1 MTTVWITGGGSG
13 IGAAL
18 ARQLNAQGYTVYVS
32 GRDENKLRSVGEGIH
47 PLVCDVTDP
56 DQIAQVLNEIDLPDL
71 AIFNAGAYDPGPT
84 HSTTMAEFRRTM
96 EVNYF
101 GLLNCLHAVLP
112 RMQERRTGHI
122 GVVASVAGYRGLPNA
137 AGYGP
142 SKAATLSLCESI
154 RAELGDSSVKFQV
167 INPGFVKTP
176 LTDKNDFD
184 MPFLMEPGD
193 AARAIVKGMKRNQFE
208 IAFPRPFVCWMKF
221 ARLLPYRLYFS
232 LMRKVVRK

>member
-18 ARQLNAQGYTVYVS
+18 ARQLNELGYKVYVS
-32 GRDENKLRSVGEGIH
+32 GRDENKLRNVEKGIH

-56 DQIAQVLNEIDLPDL
+56 DQIARALAEIGVPDL
-71 AIFNAGAYDPGPT
+71 AIFNAGAYEPGPT
-84 HSTTMAEFRRTM
+84 YKTDMVEFRRTM

-101 GLLNCLHAVLP
+101 GVLNCLHAVLP
-112 RMQERRTGHI
+112 RMQERRKGHI

-154 RAELGDSSVKFQV
+154 RAELADSPVKFQV

-184 MPFLMEPGD
+184 MPFLMEPQD
-193 AARAIVKGMKRNQFE
+193 AAHAIVKGLKGNQFE
-208 IAFPRPFVCWMKF
+208 IAFPRSFVCWMKF

-232 LMRKVVRK
+232 LMRKVMKK

>member
-1 MTTVWITGGGSG
+1 MKTVWITGGGSG

-18 ARQLNAQGYTVYVS
+18 ARHLNEHGYKVYVS
-32 GRDENKLRSVGEGIH
+32 GRDESKLRSVGTGIH

-56 DQIAQVLNEIDLPDL
+56 DQIARALEETGVPDL
-71 AIFNAGAYDPGPT
+71 AILNAGAYDPGPT
-84 HSTTMAEFRRTM
+84 HQTDMREFRRTM

-101 GLLNCLHAVLP
+101 GVLNCLHAVLP
-112 RMQERRTGHI
+112 PMRERGSGHI

-137 AGYGP
+137 SGYGP

-154 RAELGDSSVKFQV
+154 GSELGDSPIKFQV

-176 LTDKNDFD
+176 LTDKNNFD
-184 MPFLMEPGD
+184 MPFLMEPED
-193 AARAIVKGMKRNQFE
+193 AARVIVKGLKSNQFE

-221 ARLLPYRLYFS
+221 ARLLPYRFYFS
-232 LMRKVVRK
+232 LMRKVVKK